1 MRYFICTVSPS
12 VYENMGFKQFS
23 GADKMMKFEGVYT
36 ALVTPFRNGEVD
48 YEALKKLVELQV
60 AGRVSGIVPVGTTG

>member
-48 YEALKKLVELQV
+48 Y
-60 AGRVSGIVPVGTTG
+60 